1 MVPLNY
7 GAKRQVL
14 PRQDGTLYQHASD
27 PDGDRYTC
35 YQRTMLSKP
44 HFRLRSRGVIGLVA
58 LTLAVACVRPKAP
71 TITPKSAQVR
81 AVDATGVTLTVTFDV
96 ANPNRFPLIV
106 HAVDGRFSL
115 GGDAGIELGKAHAEP
130 ASNIPAEGTSTV
142 SSEIAVGWTNLAALT
157 PFILSPAAVPY
168 RFDGSATLGGENL
181 NLNLPFTVTGE
192 LTRAQLIGMGLSGLS
207 SAGGR

>member
-1 MVPLNY
+1 
-7 GAKRQVL
+7 
-14 PRQDGTLYQHASD
+14 
-27 PDGDRYTC
+27 
-35 YQRTMLSKP
+35 MLSKP

-96 ANPNRFPLIV
+96 ANPNRFPLVV
-106 HAVDGRFSL
+106 HVVDGRFSL
-115 GGDAGIELGKAHAEP
+115 GGVELGKAHAEP

-207 SAGGR
+207 SAAGR